1 MMMLQ
6 RKLEECIDSMWE
18 TFGEDTE
25 NHKVLLKTFQE
36 QDKSFTIH
44 RATKT
49 ELMNSNAFFFSSQ
62 LFLSFT
68 TRY

>member
-25 NHKVLLKTFQE
+25 NHKVLLKTDRQ
-36 QDKSFTIH
+36 II
-44 RATKT
+44 
-49 ELMNSNAFFFSSQ
+49 
-62 LFLSFT
+62 LFNI
-68 TRY
+68 